1 MDSFEELFEQAV
13 KRARDINDITLKP
26 IEGIETIITHGGHDP
41 LALPDMGHPVV
52 SPITLS
58 TTFQQLAPA
67 TGKYEYSRSGN
78 YSRYALEKCL
88 AELDNGSAGFAFAS
102 GLAAL
107 NSLLQI
113 LETGNHI
120 VAFDDLYGG
129 SGRYFRK
136 IASRF
141 GLEFSYVDMRDP
153 EATKNAIKPNTK
165 MVFIETPSNPLMRL
179 VDIAEVSRIAH
190 EANPEIL
197 VVVDNT
203 FLTPYFQRPLDLGA
217 DITLSS
223 LTKYINGHSDVVM
236 GSLVIRKG
244 LPEVEAQLK
253 FTQNAAGAIA
263 SPFDSYLCLRGLRTL
278 AVRMRAHMMNGLT
291 IANFLAAHPKV
302 ETVLHPGLKTH
313 PQHELACKQ
322 MGGFSGMICV
332 YLKSDAKGT
341 GDFVKNLKYF
351 ALAESLGGYE
361 SLIEIPS
368 IMTHASVPE
377 EHRRMLGISDSM
389 IRISVGLE
397 DCRDLAKDLY
407 DGLEKL

>member
-1 MDSFEELFEQAV
+1 MSSFEELFEQAV
-13 KRARDINDITLKP
+13 KNAREINDTTLKP
-26 IEGIETIITHGGHDP
+26 IKGIETIITHGGHDP

-78 YSRYALEKCL
+78 YSRHALEKCL

-107 NSLLQI
+107 NALLQI
-113 LETGNHI
+113 LDTGDHV

-129 SGRYFRK
+129 SGRYFRRV
-136 IASRF
+136 ASKF
-141 GLEFSYVDMRDP
+141 GIEFSYVDMRDL
-153 EATKNAIKPNTK
+153 EAARNAIKTNTK

-179 VDIAEVSRIAH
+179 VDISAVSHIAH
-190 EANPEIL
+190 GANPNIL

-203 FLTPYFQRPLDLGA
+203 YSTPYFLRPLDLGA
-217 DITLSS
+217 DITLAS

-236 GSLVIRKG
+236 GSLVIRKN
-244 LPEVEAQLK
+244 LPQVETQLR
-253 FTQNAAGAIA
+253 FIQNAAGGIA

-313 PQHELACKQ
+313 PQHELARKQ
-322 MGGFSGMICV
+322 MGGFSGMVCV

-341 GDFVKNLKYF
+341 ANFVKGLKI
-351 ALAESLGGYE
+351 LPRL
-361 SLIEIPS
+361 LI
-368 IMTHASVPE
+368 
-377 EHRRMLGISDSM
+377 
-389 IRISVGLE
+389 
-397 DCRDLAKDLY
+397 
-407 DGLEKL
+407 

>member
-1 MDSFEELFEQAV
+1 MDSFEKLFEQAV
-13 KRARDINDITLKP
+13 KSAREINDITFKP
-26 IEGIETIITHGGHDP
+26 IEGIETIITHGGHNS
-41 LALPDMGHPVV
+41 LALPDLGHPVV

-78 YSRYALEKCL
+78 YSRHALEKCL

-107 NSLLQI
+107 NALLQI
-113 LETGNHI
+113 LEPGDHV

-129 SGRYFRK
+129 SVRYFRK
-136 IASRF
+136 IANKF
-141 GLEFSYVDMRDP
+141 GIEFSYVDMRDP
-153 EATKNAIKPNTK
+153 EAAKTAIKPSTK

-179 VDIAEVSRIAH
+179 VDIAAVSHIAH
-190 EANPEIL
+190 AINPNIL
-197 VVVDNT
+197 VVVDST
-203 FLTPYFQRPLDLGA
+203 YSTPYFLRPLDLGA
-217 DITLSS
+217 DITLAS

-236 GSLVIRKG
+236 GSLVIRKD
-244 LPEVEAQLK
+244 LPEVEAQLR
-253 FTQNAAGAIA
+253 FTQNAAGGIA

-278 AVRMRAHMMNGLT
+278 AVRMRAHMINGLI

-302 ETVLHPGLKTH
+302 EAVLHPGLKTH
-313 PQHELACKQ
+313 PQHELACRQ
-322 MGGFSGMICV
+322 MGGFSGMVCV

-341 GDFVKNLKYF
+341 ANFVKNLKYF

-361 SLIEIPS
+361 SLIEIPAV
-368 IMTHASVPE
+368 MTHASVPE
-377 EHRRMLGISDSM
+377 EHRRLLGISDSM

-397 DCRDLAKDLY
+397 DCRDLVKDLY